1 DKQNQ
6 KKDNSRGQMALFEER
21 KNRRQEEILEK
32 LINKNLFNLTPIEAM
47 NFLYQLQEE
56 ARKGIR

>member
-1 DKQNQ
+1 
-6 KKDNSRGQMALFEER
+6 MALFEER